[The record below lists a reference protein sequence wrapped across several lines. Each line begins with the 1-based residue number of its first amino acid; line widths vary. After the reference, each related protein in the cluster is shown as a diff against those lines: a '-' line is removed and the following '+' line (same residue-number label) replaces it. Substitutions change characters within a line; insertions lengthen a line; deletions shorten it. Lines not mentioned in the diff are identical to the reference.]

1 MYAARFLPDE
11 APTPARPQVK
21 PRPAQHH
28 FFYHVKPPRGSLK
41 ALAEDRQAFKSA
53 HKPIANQIGN
63 SPRAPGAAR
72 GCFDARRPRAR
83 IRGSTPGAIRDE
95 AKKER
100 GSSEEGRPQNP
111 HRDEEKRERGS
122 SEENKNKRRNP
133 NLRYAD
139 PELYSYG
146 ALPPML
152 HSTQARYRPT
162 DPGEAGPPAAQYGI
176 HPVDSVDVTHPSSL
190 TNQTKYRVKVKP
202 WENRSL
208 AMISA
213 ISDGEHVPA
222 DVAPWDSTIR
232 KPDVGLWRPP
242 ERHRAV

>member
-1 MYAARFLPDE
+1 MYAASFLPDE

-83 IRGSTPGAIRDE
+83 TWLGS
-95 AKKER
+95 
-100 GSSEEGRPQNP
+100 GSDARRS
-111 HRDEEKRERGS
+111 KRERGS
-122 SEENKNKRRNP
+122 SEEKEDLKILTETKQKRSRLVRGEERNP

>member
-83 IRGSTPGAIRDE
+83 TRLGS
-95 AKKER
+95 
-100 GSSEEGRPQNP
+100 GSDARRS
-111 HRDEEKRERGS
+111 KRERGS
-122 SEENKNKRRNP
+122 SEEKEDLKILTETKKKESAARPRRRKKP
-133 NLRYAD
+133 ERRYAD

>member
-1 MYAARFLPDE
+1 MYAASFLPDE

-63 SPRAPGAAR
+63 SPRAPGASDPRRRKKRSRLVR
-72 GCFDARRPRAR
+72 G
-83 IRGSTPGAIRDE
+83 DE
-95 AKKER
+95 
-100 GSSEEGRPQNP
+100 
-111 HRDEEKRERGS
+111 
-122 SEENKNKRRNP
+122 RNP

-222 DVAPWDSTIR
+222 DVVPWDSTIR

>member
-1 MYAARFLPDE
+1 M
-11 APTPARPQVK
+11 
-21 PRPAQHH
+21 
-28 FFYHVKPPRGSLK
+28 
-41 ALAEDRQAFKSA
+41 
-53 HKPIANQIGN
+53 
-63 SPRAPGAAR
+63 
-72 GCFDARRPRAR
+72 
-83 IRGSTPGAIRDE
+83 RDE
-95 AKKER
+95 AKESAARPRRRKTSKILTETKQKRSRLVR
-100 GSSEEGRPQNP
+100 G
-111 HRDEEKRERGS
+111 DE
-122 SEENKNKRRNP
+122 RNP

>member
-83 IRGSTPGAIRDE
+83 RWLGS
-95 AKKER
+95 
-100 GSSEEGRPQNP
+100 GSDARRS
-111 HRDEEKRERGS
+111 KRERGS
-122 SEENKNKRRNP
+122 SEEKEDLKILTETKQKRSRLVRGDERNP

>member
-1 MYAARFLPDE
+1 LYAASFLPDE

-83 IRGSTPGAIRDE
+83 IRGAAPGAMRDE
-95 AKKER
+95 AKESAARPRRRKTSKSSPRRRKKRSRLVR
-100 GSSEEGRPQNP
+100 G
-111 HRDEEKRERGS
+111 DE
-122 SEENKNKRRNP
+122 RNP